1 MFIEQLQILQ
11 LVKVVYLFY
20 SEKIML
26 FFYMIRHVWLQFGFV
41 NLETEFHGNYV
52 YDRYDLVMR
61 ILGFRSQSAIVNLTN
76 WVFIWPLMTIVYI
89 IIHFSL
95 GYLMLHKI
103 KGVLLSPMRK
113 LVNWMFP
120 GMFIR
125 IFNLSFILLFFVSY
139 HEVHRD
145 EYTSN
150 SRWSWWV
157 ALAIILVCALYV
169 VFVLMATVLG
179 VIKPQFKT
187 HAYLS
192 EFFSGLR
199 SNNYS

>member
-1 MFIEQLQILQ
+1 MFIELLQILQ

-26 FFYMIRHVWLQFGFV
+26 FFYMIRHVWLQFGFI
-41 NLETEFHGNYV
+41 NLETEFHGDYT

-61 ILGFRSQSAIVNLTN
+61 ILGFRSQSAFVNLTN
-76 WVFIWPLMTIVYI
+76 WMFIWPLMAIIYI

-95 GYLMLHKI
+95 GYLMYHKI
-103 KGVLLSPMRK
+103 KGVILSPMRK

-120 GMFIR
+120 GLFIR

-139 HEVHRD
+139 HEVHRN
-145 EYTSN
+145 EHTSKN
-150 SRWSWWV
+150 RWSWWV
-157 ALAIILVCALYV
+157 ALAIILVCTLYV
-169 VFVLMATVLG
+169 AFVLMATVLG
-179 VIKPQFKT
+179 ILKPHFKT
-187 HAYLS
+187 HVYLS

-199 SNNYS
+199 SNNYA